1 MNFFLWKIFLNTVSS
16 SLEISYIFS
25 GSVRDFNLDVAA
37 LRLFL
42 SSAFSLSKVTL
53 LSEGNN

>member
-1 MNFFLWKIFLNTVSS
+1 MENVAKYTVSS
-16 SLEISYIFS
+16 SLEMSCNFS

-42 SSAFSLSKVTL
+42 SSAFSLNKVTL
-53 LSEGNN
+53 LSEGDN

>member
-1 MNFFLWKIFLNTVSS
+1 MFLNTVSS
-16 SLEISYIFS
+16 SLEMSCIFFS

-53 LSEGNN
+53 LSEGDN